1 MASTFKACQHCETP
15 TRRRCR
21 DCKRPVC
28 MGCVIHDQCE
38 NCVDAETF
46 NQTSRYATGNHEA
59 ISFEH
64 YVGQCSRQYHGRC
77 REDVA

>member
-1 MASTFKACQHCETP
+1 MAATYKACQHCDTP

-28 MGCVIHDQCE
+28 MGCVVHEQCE

-46 NQTSRYATGNHEA
+46 NQTSRYAHGNHDLRC
-59 ISFEH
+59 SH
-64 YVGQCSRQYHGRC
+64 YIGQCDQSYHGRC
-77 REDVA
+77 SPDVA